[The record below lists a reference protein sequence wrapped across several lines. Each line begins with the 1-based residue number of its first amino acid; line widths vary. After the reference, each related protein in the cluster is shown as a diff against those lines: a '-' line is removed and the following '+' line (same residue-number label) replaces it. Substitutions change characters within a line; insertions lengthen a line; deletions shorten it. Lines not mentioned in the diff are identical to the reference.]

1 MYKTRQSQVDKP
13 QKTLFLT
20 YNLCSKAYFKTAY
33 AHPSCQSC
41 EPSFFFFFFTQPNK
55 LQEQIQKRLH
65 SDL

>member
-1 MYKTRQSQVDKP
+1 MYKTSQSQVDKP

-41 EPSFFFFFFTQPNK
+41 EPSFFFFFYSAQ
-55 LQEQIQKRLH
+55 
-65 SDL
+65 